1 MLLNRDR
8 AERLMAENEL
18 LALVASSPANV
29 FYSTDC
35 SPYGD
40 SLAVIPLE
48 RGTEPLL
55 VTSIAGT
62 TPVAL
67 MSPPWFRDVRYYG
80 EFYIEAPP
88 TMDGLTPEE
97 RAVAD
102 AKRQWEQS
110 KPRDSSKLLID
121 ALMERGLTEG
131 RVGIDESNLRGGHP
145 LWGMIKKRLP
155 HVVPVPAQALFK
167 EIRMVKTS
175 EEISRIKTATRI
187 TEKAWEASLDF
198 IHRGITE
205 REFAD
210 VWQTTI
216 IHEGGQSN
224 AYLGAFWPP
233 VAFGRR
239 TAFSDIAQ
247 PSNCR
252 LQTGDIIRFDGGAT
266 YMGYPCDMARVAA
279 YMEAGDKLKKYWHAI
294 HAGEQKAVQMAQPG
308 EDTSRI
314 FDAAVDTVRREGIS
328 HYRRHH
334 TGHGWGI
341 EGYDP
346 PTIGPKGVKL
356 MEDMVLCFETPYYEV
371 GWGGILH
378 EDIVTVK
385 PGGPRLLSSPEDT
398 LRVVG

>member
-1 MLLNRDR
+1 LNRDR
-8 AERLMAENEL
+8 AERLMDENDL

-40 SLAVIPLE
+40 SLALIPCN
-48 RGTEPLL
+48 RGTEPLM

-80 EFYIEAPP
+80 EFYTEAPQ
-88 TMDGLTPEE
+88 TMDGLSPEE
-97 RAVAD
+97 RAVAE
-102 AKRQWEQS
+102 AMRQWEQS
-110 KPRDSSKLLID
+110 KPGDPSQVLIG
-121 ALMERGLTEG
+121 ALVERGFTNG
-131 RVGIDESNLRGGHP
+131 RVGIDESNLRPDHP
-145 LWGMIKKRLP
+145 LWSIIKKRLP
-155 HVVPVPAQALFK
+155 SVVPVPAKALFT
-167 EIRMVKTS
+167 EIRMVKTG
-175 EEISRIKTATRI
+175 EEISRIKAATRI
-187 TEKAWEASLDF
+187 TEKAWEASLDS

-216 IHEGGQSN
+216 IREGGQSKS
-224 AYLGAFWPP
+224 YLGAYWPP

-247 PSNCR
+247 PSGYR
-252 LQTGDIIRFDGGAT
+252 LQPGDIIRFDGGAT
-266 YMGYPCDMARVAA
+266 YMGYPCDMARVAS
-279 YMEAGDKLKKYWHAI
+279 YMEAGDKLKKYWRAI
-294 HAGEQKAVQMAQPG
+294 HAGEQKAVQMAKPG
-308 EDTSRI
+308 EDASRI
-314 FDAAVDTVRREGIS
+314 FYAAVDTVQREGIA

-346 PTIGPKGVKL
+346 PTVGPKSVKL
-356 MEDMVLCFETPYYEV
+356 MQDMVLCFETPYYEL

-378 EDIVTVK
+378 EDVVVVK
-385 PGGPRLLSSPEDT
+385 HGSPRLLSSPEDA

>member
-1 MLLNRDR
+1 
-8 AERLMAENEL
+8 MAENDL
-18 LALVASSPANV
+18 LALIASSPANV

-35 SPYGD
+35 SSYGD
-40 SLAVIPLE
+40 SFALIPLE
-48 RGTEPLL
+48 RGIEPLL

-80 EFYIEAPP
+80 EFYIEAPQ
-88 TMDGLTPEE
+88 TMDGLSPEE
-97 RAVAD
+97 RAVAE

-110 KPRDSSKLLID
+110 KSGDPSQLLID
-121 ALMERGLTEG
+121 ALVERGLTEG
-131 RVGIDESNLRGGHP
+131 RIGIDESNLRDSRP
-145 LWGMIKKRLP
+145 LWGMIKKHLP
-155 HVVPVPAQALFK
+155 SLAPVKAQDLFT
-167 EIRMVKTS
+167 EIRMVKTY
-175 EEISRIKTATRI
+175 EEINRIKAATRI
-187 TEKAWEASLDF
+187 TEKAWEASLDS
-198 IHRGITE
+198 IYRGITE

-216 IHEGGQSN
+216 IREGGQSKS
-224 AYLGAFWPP
+224 YLGAYWPP

-247 PSNCR
+247 PSGYR
-252 LQTGDIIRFDGGAT
+252 LQPGDIIRFDGGAT
-266 YMGYPCDMARVAA
+266 YMGYPCDMGRTAA
-279 YMEAGDKLKKYWHAI
+279 YMEAGDKLKKYWRAI

-314 FDAAVDTVRREGIS
+314 FDAAVDVVRREGIP
-328 HYRRHH
+328 HYGRHH

-346 PTIGPKGVKL
+346 PTVGPKGAKL
-356 MEDMVLCFETPYYEV
+356 MEDMVLCFETPFYEV

-378 EDIVTVK
+378 EDVVAVRH
-385 PGGPRLLSSPEDT
+385 GGPRLLSSPEDT
-398 LRVVG
+398 LRVVE

>member
-97 RAVAD
+97 RAVAE

-155 HVVPVPAQALFK
+155 
-167 EIRMVKTS
+167 S
-175 EEISRIKTATRI
+175 
-187 TEKAWEASLDF
+187 
-198 IHRGITE
+198 
-205 REFAD
+205 
-210 VWQTTI
+210 
-216 IHEGGQSN
+216 
-224 AYLGAFWPP
+224 GA
-233 VAFGRR
+233 
-239 TAFSDIAQ
+239 
-247 PSNCR
+247 
-252 LQTGDIIRFDGGAT
+252 
-266 YMGYPCDMARVAA
+266 
-279 YMEAGDKLKKYWHAI
+279 
-294 HAGEQKAVQMAQPG
+294 
-308 EDTSRI
+308 
-314 FDAAVDTVRREGIS
+314 
-328 HYRRHH
+328 
-334 TGHGWGI
+334 
-341 EGYDP
+341 
-346 PTIGPKGVKL
+346 
-356 MEDMVLCFETPYYEV
+356 
-371 GWGGILH
+371 
-378 EDIVTVK
+378 
-385 PGGPRLLSSPEDT
+385 
-398 LRVVG
+398 